1 MKRKI
6 SILISICLWG
16 LTIIAAD
23 VDDSTGVIL
32 RDNQVYI
39 LHKVDAGQGLFAVA
53 RRYKVHWTTV
63 RDANPGSETS
73 LNPGKI
79 LYVPTGKTESQFWG
93 KKKPVYSKDNNTYT
107 KPKEKAKPEKERKS
121 INEESNS
128 SPKTSFTVFYTV
140 KKGETLFSIAEK
152 FNTTVEFLKQLNNL
166 KTERVK
172 DGTDILVP
180 FTEETKDKV
189 KEKTET
195 PAKEKIVE
203 TKKEETIIDTEAEPI
218 VEKKKD
224 EKKKDEETKD
234 DDKTKENSEK
244 DKDEILI
251 EKKEETKK
259 VEKEIEDISKK
270 IEEEK
275 SKEPEV
281 KEKTENS
288 DNIENIL
295 KEAEKNKDDGSK
307 TEETSNEESAK
318 TPWKY
323 KIEVESYPEYDI
335 EKVSETGQGKVMD
348 DKTIDQT
355 KDWVIHHNAP
365 ENTIILITNPVNNKT
380 VYAKVVKNFNR
391 SDDNQVIIYITKN
404 TADFL
409 ELSKK
414 DKFNIKLSFAK

>member
-1 MKRKI
+1 MKKI
-6 SILISICLWG
+6 LFLITICIGGMALM
-16 LTIIAAD
+16 ANS

-32 RDNQVYI
+32 RNNQVYI
-39 LHKVDAGQGLFAVA
+39 LHKVDAGQGLFAVG
-53 RRYKVHWTTV
+53 RRYKIHWTAI

-73 LNPGKI
+73 LYPGKI

-93 KKKPVYSKDNNTYT
+93 KKKPIYSKDNSTYN
-107 KPKEKAKPEKERKS
+107 KPKEKVKPEKEKKS
-121 INEESNS
+121 IADETSN

-166 KTERVK
+166 KTEKVK
-172 DGTDILVP
+172 EGTDILVP
-180 FTEETKDKV
+180 FAEETKEKV
-189 KEKTET
+189 TEKTESK
-195 PAKEKIVE
+195 PKETITEKTEEE
-203 TKKEETIIDTEAEPI
+203 TKKDNENESNSN
-218 VEKKKD
+218 KNN
-224 EKKKDEETKD
+224 
-234 DDKTKENSEK
+234 DKESKENAEK

-275 SKEPEV
+275 NNEKKEND
-281 KEKTENS
+281 KSNDTE
-288 DNIENIL
+288 DIENII
-295 KEAEKNKDDGSK
+295 KEADKNKEK
-307 TEETSNEESAK
+307 ETKKDEVPSEESVNI
-318 TPWKY
+318 PWKY
-323 KIEVESYPEYDI
+323 KIEVESFPEYDI
-335 EKVSETGQGKVMD
+335 EKVSEKGQGKVMD

-365 ENTIILITNPVNNKT
+365 ENTIILITNPINNKT

-391 SDDNQVIIYITKN
+391 KDDNQVIVYITKN